1 MGIDARIKNLEKL
14 YNESE
19 GPHEGPE
26 ERARQNAE
34 FAARWTRVEEKA
46 RREAEAGNPGRL
58 QALEEIAEF
67 MRARERTDGPER
79 REDAV

>member
-1 MGIDARIKNLEKL
+1 MASIDGRIERLEKL
-14 YNESE
+14 YGASE
-19 GPHEGPE
+19 DPHEDPG

-34 FAARWTRVEEKA
+34 FAAKWTRVEEKA

-67 MRARERTDGPER
+67 MRARENR
-79 REDAV
+79 RP

>member
-1 MGIDARIKNLEKL
+1 MGNVDKRVENLERL
-14 YNESE
+14 YSPKAAYEDP
-19 GPHEGPE
+19 G

-58 QALEEIAEF
+58 QALEEVAAY
-67 MRARERTDGPER
+67 MQNR
-79 REDAV
+79 RENRRP

>member
-1 MGIDARIKNLEKL
+1 MASIDARTRRLEKL

-19 GPHEGPE
+19 DPYREDAE
-26 ERARQNAE
+26 ELERRRAE

-58 QALEEIAEF
+58 QALEEIAAF
-67 MRARERTDGPER
+67 MRSKREQRYGG
-79 REDAV
+79 

>member
-1 MGIDARIKNLEKL
+1 MASIDGRIERLEKL
-14 YNESE
+14 YGASE
-19 GPHEGPE
+19 DPHEDPG

-58 QALEEIAEF
+58 QALGEIAEF
-67 MRARERTDGPER
+67 MRSKRENKS
-79 REDAV
+79 